1 MSVAVAARPGI
12 PWALVESDFC
22 AVARK
27 GRAGPPSRK
36 VTALSQRPQA
46 LFALAAEHVPQ
57 VFPPEVLARLRESV
71 DIDPGLVAHDL
82 TSPGV
87 REVLARTE
95 ILVTGWG
102 CPRLDEAVL
111 DAAPRL
117 RAVLHSA
124 GSVKSFVT
132 PALRERKIAVSSAA
146 AANALPVAEYTL
158 AMILLAGKDVLA
170 ARERLRTTRT
180 SAGWGLVPGIGNHGR
195 RVGVV
200 GASRIGR
207 RVLELLRPFDLRPV
221 LTDPYVDER
230 EAAALG
236 VPLLPLDELL
246 RTSGIVTVHAPE
258 TPRTHR
264 MIGRRELALMP
275 DGAVLINTARG
286 SLIDHDA
293 LVAELRTGRLT
304 AILDVTDPEPLPADS
319 PLYDLPGA
327 FVTPHLAGSQGNEL
341 ARLGL
346 AVAQEAERLVTG
358 AELAHAVDLADLDRV
373 A

>member
-1 MSVAVAARPGI
+1 M
-12 PWALVESDFC
+12 
-22 AVARK
+22 
-27 GRAGPPSRK
+27 
-36 VTALSQRPQA
+36 TA
-46 LFALAAEHVPQ
+46 ENVPQ
-57 VFPPEVLARLRESV
+57 VFPPEALARLRESV
-71 DIDPGLVAHDL
+71 DIDPALVAQDFAD
-82 TSPGV
+82 PRV
-87 REVLARTE
+87 RDALARTE

-124 GSVKSFVT
+124 GSVKSFAT
-132 PALRERKIAVSSAA
+132 PEVWRRGIAVSSAA

-170 ARERLRTTRT
+170 ARDRMRTTRT
-180 SAGWGLVPGIGNHGR
+180 SSGWGVVPGIGNYGR
-195 RVGVV
+195 RVGVI

-207 RVLELLRPFDLRPV
+207 RVLELLRPFDLRPA

-230 EAAALG
+230 DAAALG
-236 VPLLPLDELL
+236 VPLLPLDDLL
-246 RTSGIVTVHAPE
+246 RTSDIVTVHAPE
-258 TPRTHR
+258 TPETHH

-286 SLIDHDA
+286 ALVDHDA
-293 LVAELRTGRLT
+293 LVAELRAGRLT

-346 AVAQEAERLVTG
+346 TVAEEAERLLTG
-358 AELAHAVDLADLDRV
+358 GKPAYAVDV
-373 A
+373 AALEREA

>member
-1 MSVAVAARPGI
+1 
-12 PWALVESDFC
+12 LN
-22 AVARK
+22 
-27 GRAGPPSRK
+27 
-36 VTALSQRPQA
+36 QRPQA

-57 VFPPEVLARLRESV
+57 VFPPEVLARLRTSV
-71 DIDPGLVAHDL
+71 DIDPALVARDFTEPAVL
-82 TSPGV
+82 DA
-87 REVLARTE
+87 LARTE

-102 CPRLDEAVL
+102 CPPLDEVVL
-111 DAAPRL
+111 EAAPRL

-132 PALRERKIAVSSAA
+132 PAVWERGIAVSSAA

-170 ARERLRTTRT
+170 SRERLRATRA
-180 SAGWGLVPGIGNHGR
+180 SAGWGVLAGIGNHGR
-195 RVGVV
+195 RVGVI

-207 RVLELLRPFDLRPV
+207 RVLELLRSFDLRPV

-236 VPLLPLDELL
+236 VPLLPLDDLL
-246 RTSGIVTVHAPE
+246 RTCDVVTVHAPE
-258 TPRTHR
+258 TPETRHL
-264 MIGRRELALMP
+264 IGRRELALMP

-286 SLIDHDA
+286 TLVDHDA

-304 AILDVTDPEPLPADS
+304 AVLDVTDPEPLPADS

-346 AVAQEAERLVTG
+346 TVVEEAERLLAGTG
-358 AELAHAVDLADLDRV
+358 LAHAVDPAALAHT

>member
-1 MSVAVAARPGI
+1 M
-12 PWALVESDFC
+12 
-22 AVARK
+22 
-27 GRAGPPSRK
+27 
-36 VTALSQRPQA
+36 SQRPKA
-46 LFALAAEHVPQ
+46 LFAMAAENVPQ
-57 VFPPEVLARLRESV
+57 VFPPGVLSRLRESV
-71 DIDPGLVAHDL
+71 DIDADLVAQDFTDPRVL
-82 TSPGV
+82 DA
-87 REVLARTE
+87 LARTE

-124 GSVKSFVT
+124 GSVKSFAT
-132 PALRERKIAVSSAA
+132 HALRERGVAVSSAA

-170 ARERLRTTRT
+170 ARDRMRT
-180 SAGWGLVPGIGNHGR
+180 SRTRAGWSVIPGIGNYGR
-195 RVGVV
+195 RVGVI

-207 RVLELLRPFDLRPV
+207 RVLDLLRPFDLRPA
-221 LTDPYVDER
+221 LTDPYIDER
-230 EAAALG
+230 QAAALG
-236 VPLLPLDELL
+236 VSLLPLDELL

-258 TPRTHR
+258 TPETHH

-286 SLIDHDA
+286 ALVDHDA
-293 LVAELRTGRLT
+293 LVGELRTGRLT

-327 FVTPHLAGSQGNEL
+327 FITPHLAGSQGNEL

-346 AVAQEAERLVTG
+346 TVAQEAERLLAG
-358 AELAHAVDLADLDRV
+358 EEPAHAVDWAALARE

>member
-1 MSVAVAARPGI
+1 M
-12 PWALVESDFC
+12 
-22 AVARK
+22 
-27 GRAGPPSRK
+27 
-36 VTALSQRPQA
+36 
-46 LFALAAEHVPQ
+46 AAENVPQ
-57 VFPPEVLARLRESV
+57 VFPPGVLARLRESV
-71 DIDPGLVAHDL
+71 DIDVDLVAQDFTDPRVL
-82 TSPGV
+82 D
-87 REVLARTE
+87 VLARTE

-124 GSVKSFVT
+124 GSVKSFAT
-132 PALRERKIAVSSAA
+132 PALRERGVAVSSAA

-170 ARERLRTTRT
+170 ARERMRTSRT
-180 SAGWGLVPGIGNHGR
+180 SAGWGVIPGIGNYGR

-207 RVLELLRPFDLRPV
+207 RVLDLLRPFDLRPA

-230 EAAALG
+230 QAAVLG
-236 VPLLPLDELL
+236 VPLLPLDDLL
-246 RTSGIVTVHAPE
+246 RTSDIVTVHAPE
-258 TPRTHR
+258 TPETHH

-286 SLIDHDA
+286 ALVDHDA
-293 LVAELRTGRLT
+293 LVTELRAGRLT

-346 AVAQEAERLVTG
+346 TVAQEAERL
-358 AELAHAVDLADLDRV
+358 LAGKEPEYAVDWAALARE